1 MMYYDV
7 LYVLNICGV
16 VIIVHDD
23 VDGAAVMHY

>member
-1 MMYYDV
+1 MFYDV

-16 VIIVHDD
+16 VMIVQDD